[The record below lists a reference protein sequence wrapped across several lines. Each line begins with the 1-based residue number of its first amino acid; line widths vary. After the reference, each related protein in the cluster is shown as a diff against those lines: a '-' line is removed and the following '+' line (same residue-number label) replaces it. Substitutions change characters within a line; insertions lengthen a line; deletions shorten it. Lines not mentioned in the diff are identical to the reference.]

1 MVSNTNKRTV
11 RRALVAGVLAAG
23 ALTVSAGPAMAEP
36 VTVPGVG
43 TFDLPAGVVLPP
55 EVANIIPPAP
65 AGPPAAAPSY
75 TAPFSSVGQRA
86 ADAAQSKVGAPYVY
100 GAAGPSAFDCS
111 GLVQW
116 AYQQAGVSV
125 PRTSYEQA
133 SAGQAVS
140 ISALLPGDVVSFYDG
155 SHTGIYVGGGN
166 VVHASTS
173 SQPVKVA
180 PLNSMP
186 VDGAR
191 RF

>member
-1 MVSNTNKRTV
+1 
-11 RRALVAGVLAAG
+11 
-23 ALTVSAGPAMAEP
+23 
-36 VTVPGVG
+36 
-43 TFDLPAGVVLPP
+43 
-55 EVANIIPPAP
+55 
-65 AGPPAAAPSY
+65 
-75 TAPFSSVGQRA
+75 
-86 ADAAQSKVGAPYVY
+86 AQSKIGAPYVY
-100 GAAGPSAFDCS
+100 GAAGPNAFDCS

-116 AYQQAGVSV
+116 AYQQAGLSV

-133 SAGQAVS
+133 SAGRAVS
-140 ISALLPGDVVSFYDG
+140 ISDLLPGDVVSFYDG

-180 PLNSMP
+180 PLSSMP

>member
-1 MVSNTNKRTV
+1 MLSNSNKRTA

-23 ALTVSAGPAMAEP
+23 ALTVTAGPAAAAP
-36 VTVPGVG
+36 VTVPGIG
-43 TFDLPAGVVLPP
+43 TFDLPAGVALPP
-55 EVANIIPPAP
+55 EVTNLLPPADP
-65 AGPPAAAPSY
+65 GAAPDSGF

-86 ADAAQSKVGAPYVY
+86 ADAAQSKIGAPYVY
-100 GAAGPSAFDCS
+100 GAAGPNAFDCS

-116 AYQQAGVSV
+116 AYQQAGLSV

-133 SAGQAVS
+133 SAGRAVS
-140 ISALLPGDVVSFYDG
+140 ISDLLPGDVVSFYDG

-180 PLNSMP
+180 PLSSMP